1 MRWILAL
8 LAFAAAAAAA
18 YFLLAPPAPEAPAP
32 RAAVAV
38 LTPAPANPPSAPPS
52 ASAAPET
59 PPAVLPPPQS
69 SAWSAEQDQLARR
82 ALAGDGKAAARWR
95 EVDDTCR
102 RIQAEG
108 KPDLGAYFGD
118 NLDALMSQPPR
129 YAQISG
135 EEHAL
140 LSDPRL
146 ETAKRQELA
155 AEISLRL
162 EALCKD
168 YVRSD
173 AAERYAIAETAA
185 RKGPPAA
192 FWRFVQQPP
201 LEPDD
206 TGRRQQWR
214 RSVTEQL
221 QARSEKNDAD
231 AVFALGMA
239 YAQDGR
245 RGLPAMLPPNEAL
258 NAALEDDP
266 VQAYRWLSLYV
277 HMHADPRYTDQA
289 QEWLAALGNRLDAGQ
304 RAEAEAWLADYRQ
317 RQARSGND

>member
-8 LAFAAAAAAA
+8 LAFAAAAVVA
-18 YFLLAPPAPEAPAP
+18 YFLIAPPAPEVPAP
-32 RAAVAV
+32 RAALAT
-38 LTPAPANPPSAPPS
+38 LKPAPAQPGTA
-52 ASAAPET
+52 AAPET
-59 PPAVLPPPQS
+59 PPTPLPQAS
-69 SAWSAEQDQLARR
+69 SRAWSAEQDQLARR
-82 ALAGDGKAAARWR
+82 ALAGDAKAAAQWR
-95 EVDDTCR
+95 EVDDSCR
-102 RIQAEG
+102 LIQAEG
-108 KPDLGAYFGD
+108 KPDLGVYFGD
-118 NLDALMSQPPR
+118 GLDALMSRAPR

-168 YVRSD
+168 YVLSD

-185 RKGPPAA
+185 RKGQPTA
-192 FWRFVQQPP
+192 FWRFVRQPP
-201 LEPDD
+201 LD
-206 TGRRQQWR
+206 TADASRRAQWR

-221 QARSEKNDAD
+221 QARSEKSDAD

-239 YAQDGR
+239 YAHDGKDT
-245 RGLPAMLPPNEAL
+245 LPAMLPPNDAL
-258 NAALEDDP
+258 NAALDDDP
-266 VQAYRWLSLYV
+266 AQAYRWLSLYV

-289 QEWLAALGNRLDAGQ
+289 QEWLVALGKRLDATE
-304 RAEAEAWLADYRQ
+304 RAEAERWVAEYRQ
-317 RQARSGND
+317 RQATARND